1 MGARLVGAN
10 PMTPAA
16 RQLKQRAKLKPQSL
30 PRRPREIPSK
40 TGKRM
45 EAWKV
50 KAQLTGKEVD
60 TKG

>member
-30 PRRPREIPSK
+30 PWHSREVPSK
-40 TGKRM
+40 GGTR
-45 EAWKV
+45 EPEKV
-50 KAQLTGKEVD
+50 KAQRIGKDVD
-60 TKG
+60 AKG

>member
-16 RQLKQRAKLKPQSL
+16 RQLKQRAKLRPQSL
-30 PRRPREIPSK
+30 PWRPREVPSK
-40 TGKRM
+40 VGERR
-45 EAWKV
+45 EPGKV
-50 KAQLTGKEVD
+50 KKQRIGKDVD